1 MYRYWRVL
9 LSAALILTV
18 YLYPLFIT
26 PRGLVAYLLPFS
38 LSLIAFGLLYSSRF
52 KIYEP
57 KVFGLVPLFFLIRVA
72 NDIVVGAVRGFGRN
86 PLAAEFSGTL
96 FGLLRAVPI
105 ALAVESFRAVIL
117 DRFGRSYYRLLAVSL
132 LLSLLENPYTRYL
145 SLLSSGYR
153 DAVNFIFTN
162 FLPAFAKHVFLSIL
176 YMCGGIASTITFAV
190 IDEVYLYSLPIL
202 PNVPLRTSSAI
213 SMLLTSAYL
222 ALIYIA
228 IQEHDVYENR
238 IGELIGWK
246 RGRRILDALL
256 AVAIGA
262 AIIGLRMANIGL
274 YVVTSGSMAPAINI
288 GDVVVTLPTKNIER
302 NDVIAFLSPSGE
314 VVIHRVVDVV
324 PLDNGS
330 VGYITKGDANR
341 DVDPFI
347 VTEGN
352 VIGRMVLV
360 VRYIG
365 IPALYMGAVFVDK
378 MNFLSALF
386 LLLAVYA
393 GIRVFKVL

>member
-1 MYRYWRVL
+1 MYRCWRVS

-18 YLYPLFIT
+18 YLYPLFIP
-26 PRGLVAYLLPFS
+26 PRGLIAYVLPFS

-57 KVFGLVPLFFLIRVA
+57 KVLGLVPLFLLIRIA
-72 NDIVVGAVRGFGRN
+72 NDVVVGVVRGFGRN

-117 DRFGRSYYRLLAVSL
+117 DRFGRSFSRLLAVSL

-153 DAVNFIFTN
+153 DVANFVFAN
-162 FLPAFAKHVFLSIL
+162 FLPAFAKHLFLSIL

-190 IDEVYLYSLPIL
+190 IDEVYLYSVPIL
-202 PNVPLRTSSAI
+202 PNIPLRTSSAI
-213 SMLLTSAYL
+213 SLLLTSAYL

-228 IQEHDVYENR
+228 IQEHDVYER
-238 IGELIGWK
+238 HTKLLGWK
-246 RGRRILDALL
+246 RGRRILDAVL
-256 AVAIGA
+256 AAAIGL
-262 AIIGLRMANIGL
+262 AIVGLRMANIGL
-274 YVVTSGSMAPAINI
+274 YVVISGSMAPTINI

-314 VVIHRVVDVV
+314 VVIHRVVDIV
-324 PLDNGS
+324 PLGDGGI
-330 VGYITKGDANR
+330 GYITKGDANR

-352 VIGRMVLV
+352 VIGKTVLIIQ
-360 VRYIG
+360 YIG
-365 IPALYMGAVFVDK
+365 IPALYMDAVFVDK

-393 GIRVFKVL
+393 GRRVFKVL